1 MITSNRFVRT
11 YLFGSKVA
19 RIHNK
24 SFQCGVSTA
33 KEGLF
38 EKQST
43 IILEPKIGNTVGA
56 AAAGL
61 RICGKVIYSP
71 TLRKSDRF
79 QSHDAIAKTL
89 DALGEEGCTLEEALE
104 QIFADLKRRG
114 IAAETVNV
122 AADQGQTG
130 AQFNPGMGYTNG
142 EGVSQDDFTQA
153 AVLCR
158 EVAEQG
164 YPKAQLMLG
173 ELYDSGDGVPQDY
186 AQAAFWYRKAAEQGD
201 ADAQFNLGRLYHKGR
216 GVPRDDTQS
225 AFWFRKAAEQGN
237 AEAQYLLGL
246 RYALGDDVAQ
256 DYTQAAVWYRK
267 AAEQGVAGAQF
278 KLGLSYKDGRGV
290 PQDDMQSAFWFRKAA
305 DRGDAEAQLLLGLS
319 YYLGLGVP
327 QDFAQTYFWLDL
339 AAAGKLDAS
348 NMEQVAKF
356 RARSAS
362 HLTPNALAREHER
375 ARKWFE
381 GHQAKPPE
389 SGENGNTH
397 QGVPQVPVTAPE
409 TLSEPE
415 KHVDGEP
422 PRLRGV
428 GGWLLLFC
436 IVTTIIAPLAHIAD
450 AAKSNDTVVT
460 LIDVSFTILAFCAG
474 LSVWR
479 VRRHA
484 FRWVRAYLIMIFCLG
499 IATYVLS
506 LGQVSDI
513 SVTIAELIATRI
525 NRSQTVGS
533 VIAAVMWWQYFKKS
547 KRVNATFGRNL

>member
-1 MITSNRFVRT
+1 MAVLWEVFEMIISNRFVRT

-24 SFQCGVSTA
+24 SFQCCVSTA

-38 EKQST
+38 QKQST
-43 IILEPKIGNTVGA
+43 MILEPKIGNTVGA

-61 RICGKVIYSP
+61 RLCGKVIYSP

-104 QIFADLKRRG
+104 RIFTDLKRRG
-114 IAAETVNV
+114 IAVETLNL
-122 AADQGQTG
+122 AADQGQAD
-130 AQFNPGMGYTNG
+130 AQFNLGGQYVNG
-142 EGVSQDDFTQA
+142 EGVPQDAFTQEA
-153 AVLCR
+153 A
-158 EVAEQG
+158 G
-164 YPKAQLMLG
+164 
-173 ELYDSGDGVPQDY
+173 
-186 AQAAFWYRKAAEQGD
+186 YRKAAEQGD

-216 GVPRDDTQS
+216 GVPQDDTQS

-237 AEAQYLLGL
+237 ADAQYLLGL
-246 RYALGDDVAQ
+246 TYALGEDVPQDD
-256 DYTQAAVWYRK
+256 TQAAAWYRK
-267 AAEQGVAGAQF
+267 AAEQGVVRAQF
-278 KLGLSYKDGRGV
+278 NLGLLYKDGRGV
-290 PQDDMQSAFWFRKAA
+290 PQDDAQAVFWYRKAA
-305 DRGDAEAQLLLGLS
+305 EQGDAEAQFLLGLS

-327 QDFAQTYFWLDL
+327 QDYLEAYFLLDL
-339 AAAGKLDAS
+339 AIAGELNTS
-348 NMEQVAKF
+348 NTEQAAKF
-356 RARSAS
+356 RVKIAS
-362 HLTPNALAREHER
+362 HLTPTALARAQEQG
-375 ARKWFE
+375 RKWLE
-381 GHQAKPPE
+381 AHQAKPPE

-397 QGVPQVPVTAPE
+397 QGVPQVHVTAPE
-409 TLSEPE
+409 THSEPE
-415 KHVDGEP
+415 KHTDGEP
-422 PRLRGV
+422 TRLRGV

-460 LIDVSFTILAFCAG
+460 LIDVSFTILAFYTG

-484 FRWVRAYLIMIFCLG
+484 FRWVRAYLIMIFCFG
-499 IATYVLS
+499 IAAYVLS
-506 LGQVSDI
+506 LGQASDN

-525 NRSQTVGS
+525 NTSQTIGS